1 MKTLVVK
8 GKSYGHS
15 LSMKKSLPRASA
27 ILLVFTLLAILFN
40 VSTMM
45 SEVLSDKSVPQVVKG
60 DIDLTKIALSDVGS
74 VPLAGNWTFYWQML
88 LTPTQINAGKSE
100 PTHMAVPHAWV
111 RSTMDGQ
118 PMPKLGLATY
128 HVNVKTDKK
137 HRYLSL
143 KIPTI
148 GTAYRLYIDENLVS
162 EGGIVGETP
171 ESSKPGYNPNI
182 IIFEPKSE
190 QFSITIQV
198 SNHDFHWGGIW
209 TAIRLGDTKNMHQE
223 QNQQILKT
231 TFLLAIFLTVALFNL
246 IQFTLRTADPLPIII
261 ALTCMLLGLRE
272 IESGQILHI
281 AGLTQWSFVTN
292 ARINFVTFY
301 AAVPLII
308 AYFHI
313 SFWQEYNKKIM
324 TAIYLVCTAA
334 SLFVLFAPPK
344 VFSESMPFFQLFTIT
359 AMPYVFWGLIQAVRN
374 LRYGSRL
381 LTLGTLFLFALVL
394 NDILYSLD
402 IIDTTLMVSFGLV
415 AFILCQN
422 YLTYLRFIDAG
433 QQNELLSE
441 TLEERN
447 KELQNFSQSL
457 EEKVDQRTNE
467 LAKANEKLDELAH
480 KDMLTGLPNRRGMMS
495 YIEESVALHRYQ
507 NTPFCLLIID
517 FDKFKNLNDTLGH
530 EAGDQALSEG
540 SALMRKILRDQDHVA
555 RWGGEEFLILLPGT
569 PVKGAKILA
578 HKIKDNLR
586 ETLTETIGIKVSV
599 TIGVAEFEEMDT
611 LDSCLNRA
619 DKALYIGKEGGRDKV
634 VMAEPSSQNINEA

>member
-8 GKSYGHS
+8 GKSYGHT

-60 DIDLTKIALSDVGS
+60 DIDLSKIALSDIGS
-74 VPLAGNWTFYWQML
+74 VPLAGNWAFYWQKL
-88 LTPTQINAGKSE
+88 LTPNQISNGKNE
-100 PTHMAVPHAWV
+100 AIHIAVPHAWV

-118 PMPKLGLATY
+118 PLPKQGVATY

-143 KIPTI
+143 KIPAI
-148 GTAYRLYIDENLVS
+148 GTAYRLFIDENLVS
-162 EGGIVGETP
+162 QGGLVDGTP
-171 ESSKPGYNPNI
+171 ESAKPGYNPNI

-190 QFSITIQV
+190 RFSITVQV
-198 SNHDFHWGGIW
+198 SNHHYLWGGIW

-223 QNQQILKT
+223 QNQEILRT

-261 ALTCMLLGLRE
+261 ALTCILLGLRE
-272 IESGQILHI
+272 IESGQVLHI
-281 AGLTQWSFVTN
+281 AELTQWSFATN
-292 ARINFVTFY
+292 VRINFITFY
-301 AAVPLII
+301 ASVPLII

-324 TAIYLVCTAA
+324 TAIYLICGSA
-334 SLFVLFAPPK
+334 SLFVLVAPPK
-344 VFSESMPFFQLFTIT
+344 IFSESMPFFQLFTIL

-374 LRYGSRL
+374 QRHGSRL

-402 IIDTTLMVSFGLV
+402 IVDTTLMVSFGLV

-422 YLTYLRFIDAG
+422 YLTYIRFIDAG

-457 EEKVDQRTNE
+457 EEKVEQRTDE

-480 KDMLTGLPNRRGMMS
+480 KDLLTGLPNRRGMMI
-495 YIEESVALHRYQ
+495 YVEESITQHRQ
-507 NTPFCLLIID
+507 RNTPFCLLIVD

-530 EAGDQALSEG
+530 EAGDKALSEG
-540 SALMRKILRDQDHVA
+540 ATLMRKVLRDQDHVA

-569 PVKGAKILA
+569 PLKGAKILA
-578 HKIKDNLR
+578 HKIKDNLK
-586 ETLTETIGIKVSV
+586 ESLSKSIGIKVSA
-599 TIGVAEFEEMDT
+599 TIGVAAFEEMET
-611 LDSCLNRA
+611 LDSCLKRA
-619 DKALYIGKEGGRDKV
+619 DEALYMGKEGGRDKV
-634 VMAEPSSQNINEA
+634 VIAESGMQNEDES